1 MSPTAINHETAVVSS
16 SSLKDAANGTQ
27 HTTFKEPLVSSGSLD
42 RFTHLES
49 TPPIGREYPEL
60 QLSDLMSSPERDQY
74 TRDLAIVVSQRG
86 VVFLRAQS
94 GLTVEMQKEFI
105 DLLGKLSGRPE
116 TSGLHVHPLIEG
128 KRDVGVNE
136 KNDHD
141 EKISV
146 ISSQL
151 SKKLAGG
158 GYGGEHYMNAKRGW
172 HSDMTFEHIPSDYAI
187 LKMRVTPSSGGD
199 TLWASGY
206 EAFDRISRPYQQF
219 LESLT
224 ATHNNPGFV
233 ASSQRLGFA
242 IHPGPRGAPE
252 NVGTD
257 LIASHPIIRTNPVT
271 GWKSLYSVLD
281 QVQRINELSKQESDE
296 IMSYLGRLIHENHDL
311 QVRMK
316 WGKDDVAIWDN
327 RSTYHTATVDF
338 DGSKEVRTGNRAVS
352 MGERPYLDPNSK
364 SRREALG
371 LM

>member
-1 MSPTAINHETAVVSS
+1 MAPTATTPEATAPTLTSMKSGKANNTRSS
-16 SSLKDAANGTQ
+16 YKG
-27 HTTFKEPLVSSGSLD
+27 PLVSTGSLD
-42 RFTHLES
+42 SFTAFEVTS
-49 TPPIGREYPEL
+49 TIGREYPTL
-60 QLSDLMSSPERDQY
+60 QLSDVMSSPNRDNLV
-74 TRDLAIVVSQRG
+74 RDLAITISQRG
-86 VVFLRAQS
+86 VVFLRGQS
-94 GLTVEMQKEFI
+94 SLTVEMQKEFI
-105 DLLGKLSGRPE
+105 DLLGKLSGRPA

-136 KNDHD
+136 KNEFD

-146 ISSQL
+146 ILSQL
-151 SKKLAGG
+151 SQKLDSKS
-158 GYGGEHYMNAKRGW
+158 YGERYTNAKKGW
-172 HSDMTFEHIPSDYAI
+172 HSDMTFEHVPSDYAI
-187 LKMRVTPSSGGD
+187 LKMRVVPSSGGD

-206 EAFDRISRPYQQF
+206 ETYDRLSRPYQKF
-219 LESLT
+219 LEGLT
-224 ATHNNPGFV
+224 ATHDNPAFQ

-271 GWKSLYSVLD
+271 GWKSLYSVLK
-281 QVQRINELSKQESDE
+281 QVKKINELSEQESVE
-296 IMSYLGRLIHENHDL
+296 VLVYLARLIHENHDL

-327 RSTYHTATVDF
+327 RCTYHTATVDF

-352 MGERPYLDPNSK
+352 MGERPYLDPNSP

-371 LM
+371 LL